1 MPDITDIPDLGSG
14 LVSVAIR
21 SAIIYIFLV
30 IALRLGGKR
39 EVGQLTTPDLVVLL
53 IVANAVQNAMVGQN
67 DTILGGIV
75 ATVVVLGLARVVQY
89 LSSRSERVEHAL
101 VGQARILVTDGV
113 IDDKALAEEEIPPDE
128 LTTALREHGIE
139 RLDQVHLAVLE
150 VDGSISVIS
159 VDPAQATGG
168 GPGPRTAGRLTRRS
182 RRVGRRGRQAA
193 ASGLAAPV
201 AANGHADAN
210 EVGDPPG
217 DAGDANGSRD
227 ADDSGDPA
235 RS

>member
-1 MPDITDIPDLGSG
+1 VPDITDIPDLGSG
-14 LVSVAIR
+14 LISVAIR

-30 IALRLGGKR
+30 VALRLGGKR

-75 ATVVVLGLARVVQY
+75 ATVVVLVLARVVQY

-113 IDDKALAEEEIPPDE
+113 IDDRALAEEEIPPDE
-128 LTTALREHGIE
+128 LATALREHGIE

-159 VDPAQATGG
+159 VDPAQATSG

-182 RRVGRRGRQAA
+182 RRVGRRGRQAGSA
-193 ASGLAAPV
+193 GLAAPV
-201 AANGHADAN
+201 PTDGRS
-210 EVGDPPG
+210 EGDQVDGPPRG
-217 DAGDANGSRD
+217 TNDAGGSS
-227 ADDSGDPA
+227 DSAGT
-235 RS
+235 

>member
-1 MPDITDIPDLGSG
+1 MVHPGGAGTRLPLVPDITDIPDLGSG
-14 LVSVAIR
+14 LISVAIR

-67 DTILGGIV
+67 DTLLGGIV
-75 ATVVVLGLARVVQY
+75 ATIVVLGLARVVQY

-113 IDDKALAEEEIPPDE
+113 LDEKALGEEEIPHDE

-159 VDPAQATGG
+159 VDPADATSG
-168 GPGPRTAGRLTRRS
+168 GPGPRTAGRVTRRS
-182 RRVGRRGRQAA
+182 RRVGRRARLA
-193 ASGLAAPV
+193 AST
-201 AANGHADAN
+201 
-210 EVGDPPG
+210 GDGEPSP
-217 DAGDANGSRD
+217 
-227 ADDSGDPA
+227 
-235 RS
+235 